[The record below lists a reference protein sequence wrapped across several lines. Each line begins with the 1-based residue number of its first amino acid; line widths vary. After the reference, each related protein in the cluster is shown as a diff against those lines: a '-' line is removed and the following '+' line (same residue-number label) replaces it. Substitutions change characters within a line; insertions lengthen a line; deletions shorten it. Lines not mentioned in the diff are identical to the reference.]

1 MPWHVQHHFPVDKYA
16 ICITVWA
23 DRKVSSAEKKLL
35 PKVPAREASTKS
47 PEQSEAFSHF
57 CRAFGRRFHLVFF
70 FFPCYFFPTDS
81 PWKVHLSNLDPKM
94 TGVTVSGLTPARTYQ
109 FRVCAVNQ
117 VGKGRYSTETS
128 RWGQPGLCAEGT
140 VTWAGKKCCSWMKE
154 WSNLLRED
162 WEMEKLGFPP
172 GECSAAGRSWGW
184 GIWGMQEVSR
194 SWERCPHSPEYQ
206 RSRTLEMMFCSC
218 AKPQQL
224 ARAGSQLS
232 PCHGNVT
239 SGIYPDVTE
248 KDGFIIFSFKCIPL
262 LLWTKACY
270 ELELQNSWTLNGFFK
285 M

>member
-1 MPWHVQHHFPVDKYA
+1 MPWHVQHHFPVDKCA

-35 PKVPAREASTKS
+35 LKVPLREASTKS

-57 CRAFGRRFHLVFF
+57 CRAFDRHFHLVFF
-70 FFPCYFFPTDS
+70 FSHAIFFPNRFPLEGS
-81 PWKVHLSNLDPKM
+81 PVKPWPEDDRCHCEWPHPSQDLPVQ
-94 TGVTVSGLTPARTYQ
+94 GVCSQPG
-109 FRVCAVNQ
+109 
-117 VGKGRYSTETS
+117 GKGPLQHRDQQVRTASVCGMKRQWPGQGKNAACGWRNEVIICAKTG
-128 RWGQPGLCAEGT
+128 RWR
-140 VTWAGKKCCSWMKE
+140 SW
-154 WSNLLRED
+154 D
-162 WEMEKLGFPP
+162 FPP
-172 GECSAAGRSWGW
+172 AAGRSWGW

-206 RSRTLEMMFCSC
+206 WSRILEMMFCSC

-262 LLWTKACY
+262 LLWTKACC